1 MIALD
6 TMSVLVV
13 DDMKS
18 MRLTIRKMLRSLNI
32 GKKLLFA
39 ENGKQGLS
47 ILKQTPC
54 DMVIIDWNMPV
65 MNGSEMLNHLRNDK
79 NLRDMPVIMV
89 TAENERDVVSE
100 VAEIEIDAY
109 LLKPLTLAALDQK
122 IRQVVENANNPDPT
136 TRYLLAARE
145 YEESGD
151 LEKAIEQIRLALVN
165 KPSASRILR
174 KMGLLHFKLGKS
186 GIGEKCL
193 QKAIAVN
200 RQDTASRV
208 SLAEYY
214 MKKKQYLKAASLYME
229 ILALSDL
236 YFENGLD
243 LGRKLLDNGFS
254 QEALDI
260 FSKIFVRSGKALQIK
275 ESIIDI
281 CTAYKEIEFAK
292 QKMSDILR
300 DNPYNS
306 QMAFKAGI
314 LHRDTMDMETALAYF
329 KTADS
334 LEKGHLGAKME
345 IARIHWRN
353 NRILEADECLTQILR
368 LDPENKDAQG
378 LRRKL

>member
-1 MIALD
+1 MISLD

-18 MRLTIRKMLRSLNI
+18 MRLTLRKMLRSLNI
-32 GKKLLFA
+32 GKDLLFA
-39 ENGKQGLS
+39 ENGKQALA
-47 ILKQTPC
+47 ILRQTPC
-54 DMVIIDWNMPV
+54 DLAIIDWNMPV

-79 NLRDMPVIMV
+79 KFRDMPVIMV
-89 TAENERDVVSE
+89 TAENERDIVSE

-109 LLKPLTLAALDQK
+109 LLKPLTLAALDEK
-122 IRQVVENANNPDPT
+122 IRQVVENVNNPDPT
-136 TRYLLAARE
+136 TRYLQTARE
-145 YEESGD
+145 YEEAGN
-151 LEKAIEQIRLALVN
+151 LEKAIEQIRLALVH

-200 RQDTASRV
+200 RQDTASRI

-214 MKKKQYLKAASLYME
+214 LTKNQYQKAAFLYLE
-229 ILALSDL
+229 ILALTDR

-243 LGRKLLDNGFS
+243 LGRKLLDQGFS
-254 QEALDI
+254 REALDI
-260 FSKIFVRSGKALQIK
+260 LSKIFVRSGKALSMK
-275 ESIIDI
+275 EKIIDI
-281 CTAYKEIEFAK
+281 CIAYKEFAFAK
-292 QKMSDILR
+292 EKMADILR
-300 DNPYNS
+300 DYPYSS

-314 LHRDTMDMETALAYF
+314 LHRDTKDMETALGYF

-345 IARIHWRN
+345 IAKIHWRN
-353 NRILEADECLTQILR
+353 NRILEADECLNQILR
-368 LDPENKDAQG
+368 LDPGNKDAQG
-378 LRRKL
+378 MRKKL

>member
-18 MRLTIRKMLRSLNI
+18 MRLTIRKMLRNLNI

-136 TRYLLAARE
+136 TRYLLTARE

-260 FSKIFVRSGKALQIK
+260 FSKIFVRSGKGLQIK

-281 CTAYKEIEFAK
+281 CTAYKEIEFAT
-292 QKMSDILR
+292 QKMADILR
-300 DNPYNS
+300 DYPYNS

-314 LHRDTMDMETALAYF
+314 LHRDAMDMETALEYF

-353 NRILEADECLTQILR
+353 NRILEADECLAQVLR

>member
-32 GKKLLFA
+32 GKDLLFA
-39 ENGKQGLS
+39 ENGKQGLA
-47 ILKQTPC
+47 ILRQTPC
-54 DMVIIDWNMPV
+54 DLAIIDWNMPV
-65 MNGSEMLNHLRNDK
+65 MNGSEMLNHLRSDN

-89 TAENERDVVSE
+89 TAENERDIVSE

-122 IRQVVENANNPDPT
+122 IRQVVENTNNPDPT
-136 TRYLLAARE
+136 TRYLQTARE
-145 YEESGD
+145 YEEAGN
-151 LEKAIEQIRLALVN
+151 LEKAIEQIRLALVH

-174 KMGLLHFKLGKS
+174 KMGLLHFKLGKF

-193 QKAIAVN
+193 QKAIAIN
-200 RQDTASRV
+200 RQDTASRIR
-208 SLAEYY
+208 LAEYY
-214 MKKKQYLKAASLYME
+214 LTKKQYQKAASLYLE
-229 ILALSDL
+229 ILALSDR

-243 LGRKLLDNGFS
+243 LGRKLLGQGFS

-260 FSKIFVRSGKALQIK
+260 FSKIFVRSGKALHVK
-275 ESIIDI
+275 DNIIDI
-281 CTAYKEIEFAK
+281 CIAYKEFEFAK
-292 QKMSDILR
+292 EKMADLLR

-314 LHRDTMDMETALAYF
+314 VHRDTMDMETALEYF

-334 LEKGHLGAKME
+334 LEKGHIGAKME
-345 IARIHWRN
+345 IAKIHWRN
-353 NRILEADECLTQILR
+353 NRILAADECLAQILR
-368 LDPENKDAQG
+368 LDPENRDAQG
-378 LRRKL
+378 MRKKL